1 MSGREIKKASSG
13 KIPGAVPRRPFHRV
27 VDGVPRCA
35 WLDADIYRE
44 SLKFQPAK
52 GDLIQCTYPK
62 SGTYWVQY
70 IMQLI
75 LKNGEPVKTYNE
87 FTSHTHALEYMR
99 HDDWKSAL
107 PIRLFFTH
115 LPVREDKMN
124 KHVKY
129 IYLARNPWDVC
140 VSFYNM
146 VTDVSIWN
154 FQDGTFEE
162 FVDAFLETDLGYGT
176 YFDHVAT
183 GYALKDEPNVL
194 FITYESIKRDTR
206 GAVLRLSQFLGEQY
220 FNVLQQ
226 NEELLEKIVELSKP
240 EYSRDVLVIDF
251 QNNNS
256 DEWKNIFLRNKL
268 SCQRGHRG
276 DKTKF
281 PMVRTAII
289 GGWKEYFTP
298 ELLTHMEKKIREQGD
313 NAAFMELWKDIREE
327 ALAMSDISQ

>member
-1 MSGREIKKASSG
+1 
-13 KIPGAVPRRPFHRV
+13 
-27 VDGVPRCA
+27 
-35 WLDADIYRE
+35 
-44 SLKFQPAK
+44 
-52 GDLIQCTYPK
+52 
-62 SGTYWVQY
+62 
-70 IMQLI
+70 MQLI

-124 KHVKY
+124 KEVKY

-162 FVDAFLETDLGYGT
+162 FVDAFLETDLG
-176 YFDHVAT
+176 
-183 GYALKDEPNVL
+183 
-194 FITYESIKRDTR
+194 
-206 GAVLRLSQFLGEQY
+206 Q
-220 FNVLQQ
+220 
-226 NEELLEKIVELSKP
+226 
-240 EYSRDVLVIDF
+240 
-251 QNNNS
+251 
-256 DEWKNIFLRNKL
+256 
-268 SCQRGHRG
+268 
-276 DKTKF
+276 
-281 PMVRTAII
+281 AII